1 MLDFCL
7 EIIMHELS
15 LHPLAFIIQ
24 IIIIT
29 MCFFMHINNHYIR
42 LEFPRRLIVKAWAVV
57 DPTWL
62 YVLTCGLVEIES
74 HQGLG
79 FPLFC
84 ER

>member
-1 MLDFCL
+1 
-7 EIIMHELS
+7 
-15 LHPLAFIIQ
+15 
-24 IIIIT
+24 
-29 MCFFMHINNHYIR
+29 MHINNHYIR
-42 LEFPRRLIVKAWAVV
+42 LEFPRRLITVKAWAVV

-79 FPLFC
+79 FPFFF